1 MNWFRTLFQGAAPT
15 IRPGNW
21 AALPLRVIS
30 GLIFAYYG
38 ADKLFLNTQNTGMDS
53 SFFAALGIPFPELN
67 VVLIGALEFFG
78 GLALVA
84 GSFTKLFAFLMI
96 GNMGVALITSQNF
109 IIEGPLFAIAVA
121 LLLYGAGPLSLDA
134 LLARSRLPALLRGV
148 FNANVVPTLRPDGW
162 GSLPL
167 RLAVSLVFL
176 SWGLGKLLSTP
187 TPASTDM
194 VLGAL
199 ELICA
204 GMLVAGL
211 LTKPFA
217 LLGLIP
223 VLVDIAAQG
232 TTDVRAYFVNGP
244 LLAMLVAIFLSG
256 AGPFSLDYVVGAT
269 LGRSRIDNATADA
282 PIPYGA

>member
-1 MNWFRTLFQGAAPT
+1 MDLFRNLSQGAEPT

-21 AALPLRVIS
+21 AALPLRLVS

-38 ADKLFLNTQNTGMDS
+38 ADKLFLNAQYTGMDA

-78 GLALVA
+78 GLALV
-84 GSFTKLFAFLMI
+84 GGFLTKLFAFLMI
-96 GNMGVALITSQNF
+96 GNMGVAMLTSQNF
-109 IIEGPLFAIAVA
+109 IIEGPLFAMAVA

-134 LLARSRLPALLRGV
+134 LLGRSRLPGHGI
-148 FNANVVPTLRPDGW
+148 FNANAVLTARPAGW

-167 RLAVSLVFL
+167 RVATSLVFL
-176 SWGLGKLLSTP
+176 SWGLDKLLGSATP
-187 TPASTDM
+187 GTVDLVA
-194 VLGAL
+194 GGIAL
-199 ELICA
+199 VSA

-217 LLGLIP
+217 LLSLIP
-223 VLVDIAAQG
+223 VLIDIAGQG
-232 TTDVRAYFVNGP
+232 TLDVRAYFVDAP
-244 LLAMLVAIFLSG
+244 MLAMLLAIFLAG

-269 LGRSRIDNATADA
+269 LGRSRSDTTAADPA
-282 PIPYGA
+282 INYGR

>member
-1 MNWFRTLFQGAAPT
+1 MDLFRQLFLGAEPT

-30 GLIFAYYG
+30 GLIFIYYG
-38 ADKLFLNTQNTGMDS
+38 ADKLFLNAQNTGMDA

-78 GLALVA
+78 GLALL
-84 GSFTKLFAFLMI
+84 GGFLTKIFAFFMI
-96 GNMGVALITSQNF
+96 GNMGVALITSQNYF
-109 IIEGPLFAIAVA
+109 LEGPLLAVSVA
-121 LLLYGAGPLSLDA
+121 LLLLGAGPLSIDA
-134 LLARSRLPALLRGV
+134 LLGRSRLPVRGL
-148 FNANVVPTLRPDGW
+148 FAGNAAPTVRPEGW

-167 RLAVSLVFL
+167 RICTSLILLAWALD
-176 SWGLGKLLSTP
+176 KLLNTANPST
-187 TPASTDM
+187 ADM
-194 VLGAL
+194 ILGGI
-199 ELICA
+199 ELVSA

-217 LLGLIP
+217 LLALIP
-223 VLVDIAAQG
+223 VLVDIAGQG

-244 LLAMLVAIFLSG
+244 IFVMLVAIFLVG

-269 LGRSRIDNATADA
+269 LRRSRSDSATADPA
-282 PIPYGA
+282 VNYGR